1 MELTIVFEI
10 LKGIGRFFLNPIVYW
25 TVVLLIMTSH
35 DRIKKE
41 RYMFLFETAPLA
53 TESRKTISLAII
65 GSILLAAIT
74 LGAGIALTY
83 EIIIILMAITLILSI
98 TYRLSTLSASYTLGL
113 TYVVLQFLP
122 ESSKM
127 IEHITPLT
135 MSAIPLLIGILL
147 LYEGILFLRLKGND
161 FFPTLVRSRRGKW
174 YGLQHLK
181 RLAIIPMI
189 TLVPKGALTPFGDL
203 WPYFTIA
210 EQSYSLIVFPVLI
223 GFHHVVTG
231 ELPQIAARRFGQL
244 ITSLAILVIVF
255 ALISIN
261 LPGLSLIAASIAI
274 LGRFLIHWQY
284 YRKDVKR
291 PPIFLE
297 GDGSL
302 KILGVIDDAPA
313 NKLGFV
319 TGETIQQVNGRPV
332 QSADELDYLL
342 KENNGL
348 VTFEVVGV
356 DKKLRQIKNDSYQG
370 DRYDLGL
377 LLTTK
382 PYSLKTSSSI
392 KQASDR
398 ETPRRYQA

>member
-98 TYRLSTLSASYTLGL
+98 TYRLSSLSASYTLGL
-113 TYVVLQFLP
+113 TYIVLQFLP

-135 MSAIPLLIGILL
+135 LAAIPLLIGVLL
-147 LYEGILFLRLKGND
+147 LYEGIMFLRLKGND
-161 FFPTLVRSRRGKW
+161 FFPTIVRSRRGRW

-181 RLAIIPMI
+181 RLAVIPVI
-189 TLVPKGALTPFGDL
+189 TLVPKGALTPFGDF

-210 EQSYSLIVFPVLI
+210 EQTYSLFVFPVLI

-231 ELPQIAARRFGQL
+231 ELPQHAARKLGQL
-244 ITSLAILVIVF
+244 IMSLASLVIIF
-255 ALISIN
+255 SLLSIQ
-261 LPGLSLIAASIAI
+261 LPGLSFVAVIIAI
-274 LGRFLIHWQY
+274 SGRFLIHWQY
-284 YRKDVKR
+284 YKKDVQR
-291 PPIFLE
+291 PPIFIE
-297 GDGSL
+297 NDRTV
-302 KILGVIDDAPA
+302 KILGLIHDSPA
-313 NKLGFV
+313 EKLGFFI
-319 TGETIQQVNGRPV
+319 GETIQKVNGKRITSV
-332 QSADELDYLL
+332 AQFDQLL
-342 KENNGL
+342 KINEGL
-348 VTFEVVGV
+348 VTFEVVGIDNKV
-356 DKKLRQIKNDSYQG
+356 RQIDNNRYVG
-370 DRYDLGL
+370 DRLDLGI
-377 LLTTK
+377 LLTAR
-382 PYSLKTSSSI
+382 PYSL
-392 KQASDR
+392 QASSALR
-398 ETPRRYQA
+398 QADDES